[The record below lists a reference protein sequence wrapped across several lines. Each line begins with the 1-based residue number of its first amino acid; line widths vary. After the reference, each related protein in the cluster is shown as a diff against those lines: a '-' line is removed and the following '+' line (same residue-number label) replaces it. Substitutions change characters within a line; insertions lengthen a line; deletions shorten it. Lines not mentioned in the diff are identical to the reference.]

1 MFEIG
6 TQGNNYNDSVTN
18 NYRNGY
24 DNGDMMNRSSPGIFQ
39 GVNLKANLNQTQ
51 PIINTTQSPALNLSE
66 IKEEN
71 DKRLKYISKNG
82 WSSHIKMGNDREH
95 LAR

>member
-1 MFEIG
+1 M
-6 TQGNNYNDSVTN
+6 QGNNYNDSVTN
-18 NYRNGY
+18 NYRNGF
-24 DNGDMMNRSSPGIFQ
+24 DSSDVFNRSSPGIFQ

-51 PIINTTQSPALNLSE
+51 PTITCNATGQSPTLNLSE

-71 DKRLKYISKNG
+71 DKRLKDISKNG
-82 WSSHIKMGNDREH
+82 WSSHFKMGNDREH

>member
-1 MFEIG
+1 ML
-6 TQGNNYNDSVTN
+6 
-18 NYRNGY
+18 
-24 DNGDMMNRSSPGIFQ
+24 NRSSPGIFQ

-51 PIINTTQSPALNLSE
+51 PISNATGQSPTLNLSE

-71 DKRLKYISKNG
+71 DKRLKDISKNG
-82 WSSHIKMGNDREH
+82 WSSHFKMGNDREH